1 MPRHRNGAER
11 VTEPRSVTT
20 DQREHYTDKGVTATA
35 NDDLMTR
42 AEKIVWLLGFRGAIG
57 GHAVDVFR
65 LLQAY
70 EKLDRDKAAAKTES

>member
-1 MPRHRNGAER
+1 MTG
-11 VTEPRSVTT
+11 TQTG
-20 DQREHYTDKGVTATA
+20 HYTDKGVTATA
-35 NDDLMTR
+35 ADDLMTR
-42 AEKIVWLLGFRGAIG
+42 AEKVVWLLGFRGATG